1 MNREEEATPGDGRRS
16 GRVTDLIGA
25 PRVPG
30 AAHEAPRRGAAPAK
44 SSVRSWITFILLICY
59 TGFVLFVTLIPRLSD
74 LKTDALAE
82 RLLGVL
88 HRVGV
93 PAWFG
98 YDKLEFTMNVAM
110 FIPLGFLVGLALSR
124 RWIWLGVFLLPAFSA
139 SIEWAQ
145 GALLAE
151 RVSDIRDVVANGVGG
166 WIGLLVAVIIRAI
179 VWSRDQKVIERAM
192 WDAREGRR

>member
-1 MNREEEATPGDGRRS
+1 M
-16 GRVTDLIGA
+16 TDLIGG

-30 AAHEAPRRGAAPAK
+30 SAQEAPRRGAAPAK
-44 SSVRSWITFILLICY
+44 SGVRSWITFILLVCY
-59 TGFVLFVTLIPRLSD
+59 TGFVLFVTLVPRLSD
-74 LKTDALAE
+74 LKTDSLAE
-82 RLLGVL
+82 RVLGFL

-124 RWIWLGVFLLPAFSA
+124 RRIWLGVLILPAFSA
-139 SIEWAQ
+139 SIEWMQ
-145 GALLAE
+145 GALLLE
-151 RVSDIRDVVANGVGG
+151 RVSDVRDVVANGVGG
-166 WIGLLVAVIIRAI
+166 WIGLLLAVVIRAI

-192 WDAREGRR
+192 WDARRTGL

>member
-1 MNREEEATPGDGRRS
+1 M
-16 GRVTDLIGA
+16 TDLIGA
-25 PRVPG
+25 TRVPG
-30 AAHEAPRRGAAPAK
+30 PAPDARRRGVAPAK

-74 LKTDALAE
+74 LKTDSLAE
-82 RLLGVL
+82 RLLGFL

-93 PAWFG
+93 PTWFG

-139 SIEWAQ
+139 GIEWVQ
-145 GALLAE
+145 GEMLAE
-151 RVSDIRDVVANGVGG
+151 RVSDVRDIVANGVGG
-166 WIGLLVAVIIRAI
+166 WIGLLLAVIVRAI

-192 WDAREGRR
+192 WSAREGS